1 MDKHHLDQV
10 VRTNIAEIAILHG
23 AILKDPNYFPPTI
36 RAEVFASLPPALAE
50 AINQYE
56 SDEEKSIALL
66 SAITTTAAGLNG
78 IKIPYRKK
86 RYSCNLYQVIVG
98 PPASN
103 KGISIHSRAILNKVQ
118 TRLKKEY
125 VVEMAKYKQT
135 IKEKNQKDNQESIDS
150 LEVKGSEEINI
161 KSETINVK
169 EKYDLDYQPEAPNQ
183 KHIILPSDISSAA
196 LVDLVDRNEG
206 FGLVF
211 DSEAQTILNTFKQD
225 WGANLTSL
233 LLKSFENEPWELA
246 RKSLKSMI
254 AIPEPRLSVLLTGNP
269 EHLLG
274 LVKSITNG
282 LYSRFCIYQITSS
295 GWKDITQFENNK
307 DYLSG
312 YISLSIIVN
321 HINEKLSAG
330 HALEFQ
336 ISTGQMNAFNEFF
349 RQTHDV
355 LMTQIHL
362 EYSSV
367 VRRMGAICYRIAAI
381 LAAIRN
387 DNQNDRLQ
395 CSDEDF
401 AIALSLCSTL
411 LQHSV
416 YTFLTTSEQESPIQ
430 EFYKA
435 LERNFSR
442 TEALPIADEL
452 GIKPRRMDS
461 YLKELTKQRKIRKVS
476 HGQYEKCT
484 PAILQNLQFDME
496 DEDNLE
502 GEEKMS
508 LSVEEL
514 SDNVD
519 AIESEFPQSEFYA
532 EEIAHIAILHPHDF
546 DPAGVLNIE
555 TDHSEVE
562 VFNWLDNIPPRVK
575 LREWKIF
582 DYINSDRKLSDE
594 ECQNQLQMAIEYG
607 LIIEVS
613 PGLYTLEPYSGYDQ
627 N

>member
-10 VRTNIAEIAILHG
+10 VGTHIAEIAILHG

-36 RAEVFASLPPALAE
+36 TAEVFASLPSALAE

-66 SAITTTAAGLNG
+66 SAITTSAAGLNG

-86 RYSCNLYQVIVG
+86 RYNCNLYQVIVG

-103 KGISIHSRAILNKVQ
+103 KGISIHSRAILSKVQ
-118 TRLKKEY
+118 ARLKKEY
-125 VVEMAKYKQT
+125 VFEMAKYKQAL
-135 IKEKNQKDNQESIDS
+135 KEKNQKDNQESIDS
-150 LEVKGSEEINI
+150 LEVKKSEEINI
-161 KSETINVK
+161 KSESITVK
-169 EKYDLDYQPEAPNQ
+169 EKYDLDYHLEEPNQ

-196 LVDLVDRNEG
+196 LVDLVDRNDG
-206 FGLVF
+206 FGLIF

-225 WGANLTSL
+225 WGANLNSM

-269 EHLLG
+269 EHLQG

-312 YISLSIIVN
+312 YSSLSIIVN

-416 YTFLTTSEQESPIQ
+416 YTFLITSEPNSAIE
-430 EFYKA
+430 EFYKR
-435 LERNFSR
+435 LEHTFTR
-442 TEALPIADEL
+442 TEALPIANEL
-452 GIKPRRMDS
+452 GIKSRRMDS
-461 YLKELTKQRKIRKVS
+461 YLKELTAQKKIRKVS

-484 PAILQNLQFDME
+484 PAILQNLQFDMD
-496 DEDNLE
+496 DEDSLK
-502 GEEKMS
+502 EEVKMS
-508 LSVEEL
+508 PGAEEL
-514 SDNVD
+514 GEKVV
-519 AIESEFPQSEFYA
+519 AIESEFPQTEFHEA
-532 EEIAHIAILHPHDF
+532 EIAQIAKLQDPFLNEPKELAYNNEKSEHHNLDWVDDVFGCTAYTEEELHQ
-546 DPAGVLNIE
+546 VLIRNGFRDNNIR
-555 TDHSEVE
+555 VE
-562 VFNWLDNIPPRVK
+562 QINLALSKNK
-575 LREWKIF
+575 L
-582 DYINSDRKLSDE
+582 
-594 ECQNQLQMAIEYG
+594 ECN
-607 LIIEVS
+607 
-613 PGLYTLEPYSGYDQ
+613 SGYYYHSSPCF
-627 N
+627 

>member
-23 AILKDPNYFPPTI
+23 AILMDPNYFPPTI

-50 AINQYE
+50 AIRQYE

-135 IKEKNQKDNQESIDS
+135 LKEKNQKDNQESIDS
-150 LEVKGSEEINI
+150 LEVKELEEINI
-161 KSETINVK
+161 KSESITVI
-169 EKYDLDYQPEAPNQ
+169 EKYDLDYNLEEPNQ

-225 WGANLTSL
+225 WGANLTSM
-233 LLKSFENEPWELA
+233 LLKTFENEPLELA

-282 LYSRFCIYQITSS
+282 LYSRFCIYQTQKI
-295 GWKDITQFENNK
+295 GWMDMKQNENDKN
-307 DYLSG
+307 YLDG
-312 YISLSIIVN
+312 YESMSVIVN
-321 HINEKLSAG
+321 QINERLATG
-330 HALEFQ
+330 LGLEFGLSEDQ
-336 ISTGQMNAFNEFF
+336 IFAYNQYFGAIHEMLSN
-349 RQTHDV
+349 
-355 LMTQIHL
+355 QIDSNF
-362 EYSSV
+362 SSV
-367 VRRMGAICYRIAAI
+367 VKRMGVVCYRISAV
-381 LAAIRN
+381 LGAIRN
-387 DNQNDRLQ
+387 HSQTGSRLE
-395 CSDEDF
+395 CSNEDF
-401 AIALSLCSTL
+401 ATAISICSTL

-416 YTFLTTSEQESPIQ
+416 YTFLTTSEPNSAIE
-430 EFYKA
+430 EFYKR
-435 LERNFSR
+435 LELTFTR
-442 TEALPIADEL
+442 TEALPIAVEL
-452 GIKPRRMDS
+452 GIKSRRMDS
-461 YLKELTKQRKIRKVS
+461 YLKELSKQKKIRKVS

-484 PAILQNLQFDME
+484 PAILQNVQFDMD

-502 GEEKMS
+502 DEVKMS
-508 LSVEEL
+508 LGAQEL
-514 SDNVD
+514 GEKVV
-519 AIESEFPQSEFYA
+519 AIESEFPQTEFHEAEIAQIAKLHDPFLNEPKELAYNDEKSEHHNLDWVDDVFGCTAYTE
-532 EEIAHIAILHPHDF
+532 EEIHQ
-546 DPAGVLNIE
+546 VLIRNGFRDNNIR
-555 TDHSEVE
+555 VE
-562 VFNWLDNIPPRVK
+562 QINLALSKNK
-575 LREWKIF
+575 L
-582 DYINSDRKLSDE
+582 
-594 ECQNQLQMAIEYG
+594 ECN
-607 LIIEVS
+607 
-613 PGLYTLEPYSGYDQ
+613 SGYYYHSSPCF
-627 N
+627 